1 MAEGKK
7 VTRLSKAAK
16 EFNVGTSTIVEF
28 LSKKGYEV
36 ENNPNAKISYDA
48 YEILKKEYKAQ
59 QRVKEES
66 QKIGLKFSSK
76 KKRQPVQLKENAPV
90 EEDVESS
97 DDSKDYFVK
106 NNTPGMELSVKKEED
121 KKDLPKKD
129 TEKTGHT
136 KSETTPSSNLDSN
149 EKTDVSEKK
158 PEPKYESEEKKETKK
173 NDSVSSAEP
182 AAVKENRPEE
192 KISEKISKE
201 NSAQPNIEP
210 DKKDIQKQ
218 DQIKPSPEKDQN
230 IQKDKVIQKEK
241 AIIPKET
248 PKEDVPVESPSENKE
263 VVEKNLHSEKSS
275 EKKESLQPKSK
286 KDAEIIPE
294 KKKEEEKAAKHADHR
309 KHAASFQKN
318 QNVPAKG
325 SENSAKKAS
334 ETVKESV
341 ADKEIHDDRNTS
353 VNEQEEMKKSHQTE
367 KTELEKTKKV
377 EKQPKKTEG
386 HKVEEKEKKGYPDN
400 FIPTEVEKLS
410 GPKILDKIDLSGFKK
425 KTEKKPV
432 ASSKDDNKE
441 NQARKKKKRR
451 RIPNKARTG
460 EAPSNIVTKVNTAN
474 KPNTNNKDG
483 NNKGGGSGVGKPTLG
498 GPKKNHNNDFRNRRF
513 NNKRGGHARKDIDKP
528 ELTKEDIDKQIKETM
543 ARLNSQG
550 KSKGSKHRRQKR
562 DANFQNR
569 QEEILKKQAEKS
581 TIKVT
586 EFVTANELATMMEV
600 QVNEIIATCM
610 SLGLVISINQ
620 RLDAETINILADEFG
635 YKVEFVSV
643 DVQEAIEE
651 NEVVDS
657 DEDLSPRHPVVTVMG
672 HVDHG
677 KTLLLD
683 YIRKSNVVAGE
694 AGGITQHIGAYEV
707 ILEDERKITFLDTP
721 GHEAFTAM
729 RARGAKVTDV
739 AIVIIAADDNVM
751 PQTKEAINHA
761 QAAGVPIVFAINKV
775 DKPTAN
781 PERIR
786 QELAEMNILVEDW
799 GGKYQV
805 QEISAKTGMGISELL
820 EKVSL
825 EAELLELRAN
835 PDRLAKGTVIESSLD
850 KGRGYIAKILVQNGT
865 LKIGDGVLA
874 GSYFGKVKAMHNERN
889 LSLDEAGPSTPL
901 LLLGLSGA
909 PQAGDT
915 FNVMTDEREA
925 KAIATKRQQLQ
936 REQGMRTQKH
946 ITLDEIG
953 RRIAI
958 GDFKELN
965 IIVKADVDG
974 SVEALSDS
982 LLKLTTEEVQVNVI
996 HKSVG
1001 AITESDVL
1009 LASASNAII
1018 IGFQVRPTTQAR
1030 KIAEHEQIDIRQYSI
1045 IYQAIEEIKSAIEG
1059 MLSPEIEEKI
1069 IANLE
1074 IRDVF
1079 KITKVGTVA
1088 GCMVLDGKITRNT
1101 KIRLIRDGIVVYT
1114 GLLGSLKRFKDDV
1127 KEVQAGY
1134 ECGLN
1139 IDNFNDMKVGDI
1151 VEGYEEIEIARKL
1164 S

>member
-36 ENNPNAKISYDA
+36 ENNPNAKISYEA
-48 YEILKKEYKAQ
+48 YDILKKEYKSQ
-59 QRVKEES
+59 KRVKEES
-66 QKIGLKFSSK
+66 RKIGLKYSTK
-76 KKRQPVQLKENAPV
+76 NRQAVSLKEDSEENV
-90 EEDVESS
+90 LEEEDHGKEL
-97 DDSKDYFVK
+97 FVK
-106 NNTPGMELSVKKEED
+106 NASEGLGDAFVSNKEEESSADVPKKADESLQKEPSLETKLPEKGVKTVKTEENKSAKETLTDSKKEAEQ
-121 KKDLPKKD
+121 KDSPK
-129 TEKTGHT
+129 TEKENH
-136 KSETTPSSNLDSN
+136 KSD
-149 EKTDVSEKK
+149 EKT
-158 PEPKYESEEKKETKK
+158 EEKKVKAAAKVPEKPVET
-173 NDSVSSAEP
+173 V
-182 AAVKENRPEE
+182 
-192 KISEKISKE
+192 
-201 NSAQPNIEP
+201 
-210 DKKDIQKQ
+210 KDIQKTTEEKQ
-218 DQIKPSPEKDQN
+218 KVTIRKEKTNIPEEEAKPEKGKSSPKQ
-230 IQKDKVIQKEK
+230 QKEV
-241 AIIPKET
+241 I
-248 PKEDVPVESPSENKE
+248 
-263 VVEKNLHSEKSS
+263 EKNLHSDKSS
-275 EKKESLQPKSK
+275 EKEKKPKATKAAEKTLEKEDVKAVQPAANQKHATSSEKEIAVTDTNSVKSNMDAQPKNSDK
-286 KDAEIIPE
+286 TATKDKE
-294 KKKEEEKAAKHADHR
+294 KNDDR
-309 KHAASFQKN
+309 ST
-318 QNVPAKG
+318 
-325 SENSAKKAS
+325 S
-334 ETVKESV
+334 VKEQ
-341 ADKEIHDDRNTS
+341 K
-353 VNEQEEMKKSHQTE
+353 EMKRTHQAE
-367 KTELEKTKKV
+367 KTESGKKQNKIT
-377 EKQPKKTEG
+377 EQPQKTEG
-386 HKVEEKEKKGYPDN
+386 HNVEEKDKKGYPDN

-432 ASSKDDNKE
+432 ASSKDDKND
-441 NQARKKKKRR
+441 QARKKKKRR
-451 RIPNKARTG
+451 RIQGKPRTG
-460 EAPSNIVTKVNTAN
+460 DAPAGGATKVNPPS
-474 KPNTNNKDG
+474 KPIPNKDG
-483 NNKGGGSGVGKPTLG
+483 NKGGGSGVGRPTLG
-498 GPKKNHNNDFRNRRF
+498 GPKRNNNGGNNNDFRGRRF
-513 NNKRGGHARKDIDKP
+513 NKRGPNKPREVEKP
-528 ELTKEDIDKQIKETM
+528 EVTKEDIDKQIKETM

-550 KSKGSKHRRQKR
+550 KSRGAKHRRQKR
-562 DANFQNR
+562 DAIHQNR
-569 QEEILKKQAEKS
+569 QEELAKKQAEKS
-581 TIKVT
+581 VIKVT

-600 QVNEIIATCM
+600 QVNEIISTCL
-610 SLGLVISINQ
+610 SLGLFVSINQ

-635 YKVEFVSV
+635 YSVEFVSV
-643 DVQEAIEE
+643 DVQEAID
-651 NEVVDS
+651 EVETEDAE
-657 DEDLSPRHPVVTVMG
+657 EDLVPRHPVVTVMG

-683 YIRKSNVVAGE
+683 YIRKSNVIAGE

-707 ILEDERKITFLDTP
+707 TLENQKKITFLDTP

-739 AIVIIAADDNVM
+739 AIVIIAADDSVM

-761 QAAGVPIVFAINKV
+761 QAAGVPIVFALNKV

-781 PERIR
+781 ADKIR
-786 QELAEMNILVEDW
+786 QELAEQNILVEDW

-805 QEISAKTGMGISELL
+805 QEISAKTGMGIDELL
-820 EKVSL
+820 EKVLL
-825 EAELLELRAN
+825 EAELLELKAN

-850 KGRGYIAKILVQNGT
+850 KGRGYIAKVLVQNGT
-865 LKIGDGVLA
+865 MKIGDGVLA
-874 GSYFGKVKAMHNERN
+874 GSHFGKVKAMHNERN
-889 LSLDEAGPSTPL
+889 QSLKTAGPSTPM

-915 FNVMTDEREA
+915 FNVMVDEREA

-1001 AITESDVL
+1001 AVTESDVL

-1018 IGFQVRPTTQAR
+1018 IGFQVRPTIQAR

-1059 MLSPEIEEKI
+1059 MLSPEIEEKVV
-1069 IANLE
+1069 ANLE

-1088 GCMVLDGKITRNT
+1088 GCMVLDGKINRNT

-1114 GLLGSLKRFKDDV
+1114 GGLGSLKRFKDDV

-1139 IDNFNDMKVGDI
+1139 IENFNDLKVGDI
-1151 VEGYEEIEIARKL
+1151 VEGYEEVEIARKL